1 MPHHSTS
8 ISSTTTLSSPS
19 RRASKT
25 KPSSIIRLFPY
36 SPPRPTTQLSTAN
49 ASINNMTS
57 SIASPARPLS
67 SLCKPRRKVNAK
79 SNKSSEPARSTAVQR
94 VSIPASQ
101 EQASHSDTPH
111 RSSVKKSRSA
121 QRSKPRDR
129 ARSLSPA
136 RLPVIST
143 LRSPLQ
149 PTDLNPHPA
158 SPNRRTRTV
167 TLDDQPTFVKFQV
180 QPPHHSQSSLDF
192 LAHPPCKSVRPKRSS
207 KSNKRSTKFRNERRR
222 TCTAS
227 SDESDAVNNVEPID
241 LSPTLETSPVD
252 NPQFLKTIS
261 VSSPQEIA
269 TQDLVAAQPVPHSAT
284 GAQNI
289 AQQTFLVNRPPS
301 TGATLRPEP
310 FKSKGSSRHGRAKSV
325 ASLADVAKSTEA
337 DQRSSKSVKDDW
349 DMPPSA
355 DGTALTWQQRKK
367 PKPKSTSAIDHEV
380 PQMTPPPVSNLTN
393 KLSQNDS
400 ATGISPLLRSTSLR
414 NRPNTIASRRGRA
427 GLARTPSAGNVQTG
441 PGLFSSNT
449 SGGGMTL
456 FGSGRPGAALRDGT
470 TGSLSVPPSPTPDR
484 SNFGK
489 IPTPTGMSHP
499 IDFAN
504 PEDSSLTWQQ
514 AIMRS
519 SPPKN
524 VYQLGSLAPT
534 ITSSSISE
542 NLKSGKKNMSNP
554 SAFTTPV
561 KSATLSYRRSGPHP
575 RMMVADDVPNNR
587 SGSVAKSNTK
597 ITKRRNSMSSTPT
610 NIKLSSNE
618 SPALITASPTFMVQH
633 PQPETHERRE
643 DRSGSVPT
651 PTSTTLQ
658 AGSRGNG
665 KKLLHRSS
673 TPLPIIPSM
682 SGLKPSDDESG
693 IASKKLHTPEPR
705 PLKVTV
711 SSANNLN
718 VTMYA
723 GPQFH
728 NSPSPAALPPPKFS
742 YA

>member
-1 MPHHSTS
+1 MPHHSAS
-8 ISSTTTLSSPS
+8 ISSTTTTLTSPS
-19 RRASKT
+19 RRASKS

-36 SPPRPTTQLSTAN
+36 SPPRPTTQLSSSN
-49 ASINNMTS
+49 ATINNMTS
-57 SIASPARPLS
+57 STASPARPLS

-79 SNKSSEPARSTAVQR
+79 SNKSSEPVRSTAVQR
-94 VSIPASQ
+94 VSTPALP

-111 RSSVKKSRSA
+111 RSAVKKSRSS

-129 ARSLSPA
+129 ARSLSPI
-136 RLPVIST
+136 RLPVLSA

-149 PTDLNPHPA
+149 PTDLNPNSA
-158 SPNRRTRTV
+158 SPNQRTRTV
-167 TLDDQPTFVKFQV
+167 TLDDQPTFVKFQATS
-180 QPPHHSQSSLDF
+180 PRHPQSSLDF

-207 KSNKRSTKFRNERRR
+207 KANKRSTKFRNERRR

-227 SDESDAVNNVEPID
+227 SDESDAVINFDPIEI
-241 LSPTLETSPVD
+241 SPTLETSLTVQ
-252 NPQFLKTIS
+252 PQS
-261 VSSPQEIA
+261 NRVSSPQDIDV
-269 TQDLVAAQPVPHSAT
+269 QDVTVAKSHFAPSHQNSAQPSLLT
-284 GAQNI
+284 NQ
-289 AQQTFLVNRPPS
+289 PPFI
-301 TGATLRPEP
+301 GVTLRPEP
-310 FKSKGSSRHGRAKSV
+310 QKSKGSSRHGRAKSV

-337 DQRSSKSVKDDW
+337 DFRSSKSVKDDW

-380 PQMTPPPVSNLTN
+380 PHMTPPPASNLTK
-393 KLSQNDS
+393 KLSQNEP

-414 NRPNTIASRRGRA
+414 ARPNTIVSRRGRA
-427 GLARTPSAGNVQTG
+427 GLARTPSAGNVQSG
-441 PGLFSSNT
+441 PGLFGSNA

-456 FGSGRPGAALRDGT
+456 FGSDRPSAILQDGP

-484 SNFGK
+484 SSFGK
-489 IPTPTGMSHP
+489 IPTPTAMSHP
-499 IDFAN
+499 IDIGH
-504 PEDSSLTWQQ
+504 PDDSSLTWQQ

-524 VYQLGSLAPT
+524 VYHSGSLAPT
-534 ITSSSISE
+534 NLITSSSVSE

-575 RMMVADDVPNNR
+575 RMPMTDDVPNNR
-587 SGSVAKSNTK
+587 SGSVAKSNSK
-597 ITKRRNSMSSTPT
+597 ITKRRNSMSSTP
-610 NIKLSSNE
+610 NNLKSHSNP
-618 SPALITASPTFMVQH
+618 SPVLVTASPPCLVQ
-633 PQPETHERRE
+633 QPELETPDKRE

-651 PTSTTLQ
+651 PTAIVSLH
-658 AGSRGNG
+658 ASSRSNG

-682 SGLKPSDDESG
+682 SGLKPSNDESG
-693 IASKKLHTPEPR
+693 KASKKLQTLEPGA
-705 PLKVTV
+705 LKVNV
-711 SSANNLN
+711 PSASNLN

-742 YA
+742 YT